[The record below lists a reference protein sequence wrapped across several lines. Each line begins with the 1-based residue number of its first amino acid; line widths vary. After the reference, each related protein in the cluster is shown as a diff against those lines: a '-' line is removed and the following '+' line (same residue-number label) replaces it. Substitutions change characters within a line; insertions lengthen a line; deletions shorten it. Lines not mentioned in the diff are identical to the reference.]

1 MIKLNLGAVQMDH
14 DQNLLVQS
22 EMLILLDELPA
33 DLIERHPVQF
43 LLHLDHIRQKA
54 AQHRLGA
61 VHDLSCAFEE
71 ALQPALKTGSGIT
84 VADSY
89 LEAIRNAVQC
99 NPISAAG
106 TEAIM
111 ANVALRLGGQ
121 S

>member
-1 MIKLNLGAVQMDH
+1 MVELKLGTVKMDR
-14 DQNLLVQS
+14 DQNLLVQT
-22 EMLILLDELPA
+22 EMLMLLDELPT

-61 VHDLSCAFEE
+61 VHDLSCAFVE
-71 ALQPALKTGSGIT
+71 ALQPALQTGSGRA
-84 VADSY
+84 VAASY
-89 LEAIRNAVQC
+89 LEAIRNAVDC
-99 NPISAAG
+99 SPISAAG

-121 S
+121 P